1 MVAAGSLM
9 SGPFVCD
16 VARCPPIDLAIVS
29 NSTSATMP
37 LAAIHQPVLLRAL
50 DRAYA
55 TALRPSRLD
64 FAAALEPFL
73 VAISTLHPP
82 AVAAHCIGSTRED
95 LRSTYIDSRSV

>member
-16 VARCPPIDLAIVS
+16 VVRCPPIDLAIVS

-37 LAAIHQPVLLRAL
+37 LAAIHQPVPLRAL

-73 VAISTLHPP
+73 VAISTFHPR
-82 AVAAHCIGSTRED
+82 ALAALCVGSTRED
-95 LRSTYIDSRSV
+95 LRSTYIDSRSA

>member
-64 FAAALEPFL
+64 FEAALEPFL
-73 VAISTLHPP
+73 VAISTPP
-82 AVAAHCIGSTRED
+82 SAGS
-95 LRSTYIDSRSV
+95 SRSLHQQHPRRPTIYVHR